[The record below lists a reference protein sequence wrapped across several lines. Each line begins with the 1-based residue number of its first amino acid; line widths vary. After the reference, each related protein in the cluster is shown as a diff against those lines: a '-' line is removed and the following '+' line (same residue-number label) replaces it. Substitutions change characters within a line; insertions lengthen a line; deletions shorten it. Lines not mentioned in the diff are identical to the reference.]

1 MPLALSLLLLTI
13 ATLGCASSPSPAR
26 YPMWEPL
33 SPLLPTAPSSGQGRR
48 WLEQSREVWR
58 AILAEPADYRGA
70 PAYTPQDGVV
80 RYSYVR
86 AFQRSREQVEFT
98 AFSVE
103 DGKVVLRA
111 LLVAEPA
118 RLRHNYADVA
128 ERYSV
133 TTSWIESGAQV
144 GSHHEGAPALTIEA
158 IHDRCE
164 SLLVRAARVQ
174 PRLYFHPDGVLMSCG
189 YLAGE
194 CEDCANVSIQSFSRY
209 PVFSNVDPTLQLCTE
224 PWGLFPPLANSFLS
238 ELGQVCRP
246 AADAVFR
253 ERPRAREPGEEEFVD
268 ICKISPRDCL
278 RRDPPRSAGWLILP
292 ALGFESRTS
301 YPARAP
307 TFLDFGKRTPLTEW
321 SFPFIGGKVVFP
333 RRAHVPSARP

>member
-1 MPLALSLLLLTI
+1 MI

-33 SPLLPTAPSSGQGRR
+33 SPLLPAVPSSEQGRR

-70 PAYTPQDGVV
+70 VAYTPQDAVV

-98 AFSVE
+98 ALSVE

-111 LLVAEPA
+111 LLVADPT
-118 RLRHNYADVA
+118 RLSHNYAGVA
-128 ERYSV
+128 GRYSV
-133 TTSWIESGAQV
+133 TTSWIESGVQV
-144 GSHHEGAPALTIEA
+144 GSRDDGAPALTIEA
-158 IHDRCE
+158 LHDRCE
-164 SLLVRAARVQ
+164 SLLVSEARVL

-209 PVFSNVDPTLQLCTE
+209 PLFSRVEPALQLCTE
-224 PWGLFPPLANSFLS
+224 PWGLFPPLANSFLT
-238 ELGQVCRP
+238 ETGQLCQP
-246 AADAVFR
+246 AVDAVFR
-253 ERPRAREPGEEEFVD
+253 EPRRALEPGEEELVD
-268 ICKISPRDCL
+268 ICEIDPLACPRLDK
-278 RRDPPRSAGWLILP
+278 PRSAGWMILP
-292 ALGFESRTS
+292 ALGLESRMS
-301 YPARAP
+301 NRARAP
-307 TFLDFGKRTPLTEW
+307 VFLDFGKRTPLTEW
-321 SFPFIGGKVVFP
+321 SFPFTGRHGVFR
-333 RRAHVPSARP
+333 RRAYVPSTRP